1 LNDFKNYRNIFL
13 RNYLRI
19 SYHYGAKCEN
29 HCFPSLEKVRPPICY
44 FSIAKRHLNGNKK
57 VANIGLST
65 QSNVA
70 LHNQSQ
76 IGYTLC
82 KNCDDKYF
90 ATFLLPFAT
99 FLLPK

>member
-1 LNDFKNYRNIFL
+1 MIFAFLTIMVRN
-13 RNYLRI
+13 
-19 SYHYGAKCEN
+19 AKIIV
-29 HCFPSLEKVRPPICY
+29 FRVWKKSGPPICY

-82 KNCDDKYF
+82 KNCDDNYF